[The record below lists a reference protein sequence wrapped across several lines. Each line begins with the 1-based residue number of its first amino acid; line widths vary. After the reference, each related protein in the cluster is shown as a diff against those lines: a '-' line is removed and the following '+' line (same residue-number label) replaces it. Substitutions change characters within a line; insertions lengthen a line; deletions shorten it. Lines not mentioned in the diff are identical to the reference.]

1 MTGSREPKTLTPV
14 YGYPTDSF
22 VVRLYDGRMTVS
34 HEQFEANGDGD
45 ILLELLPSPRVN
57 FRMKVSE
64 FTRLGDIPSWGG
76 VTLSSPVRSCRAYME
91 KVDLDGSVLLR
102 GSLEDTGLRGEEPLQ
117 RLVFHL
123 LNFPTNIADP
133 VDPQQTGAAPGVI
146 TLEAGRWQVTLATLD
161 SASDLRFR
169 MTHLGELTR
178 QDGGTFKL
186 DDAWDV
192 LSAIDTFL
200 SFILGNHTSTCLQ
213 LTFDPAGVRSD
224 GWDAPAPGSQTDAL
238 DGAPLTRGAD
248 SLNSLWAGFYRLWS
262 SEGWQE
268 ALLDVIF
275 WYVEQIAGSGRTPPW
290 SLGRRPLSCSPG

>member
-1 MTGSREPKTLTPV
+1 MRCSNSAAHLSDLRALMYLSCPLRGPPQFGGGRMTGSREPKTLTPV

-123 LNFPTNIADP
+123 LNFPTNIAEA
-133 VDPQQTGAAPGVI
+133 TGLQSEMRWSGASSRHSSRKPWTACPGRSARSSPTWQLSWTTSRRRNRRAEGCFWVCSTASPARRRASFSPARPTGFSFTSGTSRPSAP
-146 TLEAGRWQVTLATLD
+146 ARRRCADRFGRRCCTRGGTTLA
-161 SASDLRFR
+161 SAR
-169 MTHLGELTR
+169 T
-178 QDGGTFKL
+178 
-186 DDAWDV
+186 
-192 LSAIDTFL
+192 
-200 SFILGNHTSTCLQ
+200 NC
-213 LTFDPAGVRSD
+213 AGYNRH
-224 GWDAPAPGSQTDAL
+224 
-238 DGAPLTRGAD
+238 
-248 SLNSLWAGFYRLWS
+248 
-262 SEGWQE
+262 
-268 ALLDVIF
+268 
-275 WYVEQIAGSGRTPPW
+275 GRPT
-290 SLGRRPLSCSPG
+290 